1 MSGGLSGVA
10 GNTSVEVGGARRK
23 VPQQVGFVPASVNIM
38 LVIISVT
45 IILVIISVIIILVII
60 SVIII
65 VGNISVTIIVVSLN
79 VVRFPNSNLS

>member
-38 LVIISVT
+38 LVIISV
-45 IILVIISVIIILVII
+45 IIILVII

-65 VGNISVTIIVVSLN
+65 VGNIGVTIIVVSLN

>member
-38 LVIISVT
+38 LVIISV
-45 IILVIISVIIILVII
+45 IIV
-60 SVIII
+60 

>member
-23 VPQQVGFVPASVNIM
+23 VPQQVGFVPASVNI
-38 LVIISVT
+38 
-45 IILVIISVIIILVII
+45 ILVII

>member
-23 VPQQVGFVPASVNIM
+23 VPQQVDFVPGSVNIM
-38 LVIISVT
+38 
-45 IILVIISVIIILVII
+45 LVII

>member
-38 LVIISVT
+38 LVIISV
-45 IILVIISVIIILVII
+45 
-60 SVIII
+60 III

>member
-38 LVIISVT
+38 LVIISV
-45 IILVIISVIIILVII
+45 
-60 SVIII
+60 III
-65 VGNISVTIIVVSLN
+65 VSNISVTIIVVSLN

>member
-23 VPQQVGFVPASVNIM
+23 VPQQVGFVPVSDVNI
-38 LVIISVT
+38 
-45 IILVIISVIIILVII
+45 ILDII